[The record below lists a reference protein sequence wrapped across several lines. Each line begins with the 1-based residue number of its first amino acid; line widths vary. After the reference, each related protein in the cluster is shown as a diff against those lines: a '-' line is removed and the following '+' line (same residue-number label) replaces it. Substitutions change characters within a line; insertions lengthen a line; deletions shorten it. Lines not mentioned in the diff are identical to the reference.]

1 MRITPKRRRQQ
12 EGVAMAVA
20 VALVF
25 LGLSLDQ
32 LKVTIL
38 GLSTLLFQARLQ
50 VASEQQT
57 SA

>member
-1 MRITPKRRRQQ
+1 
-12 EGVAMAVA
+12 MAVA
-20 VALVF
+20 VALVL

-50 VASEQQT
+50 GASEQQT